1 MKLKR
6 IGALTLCAVMLALAL
21 AGCSGSKKPV
31 ILVVSFGTSYN
42 DSRDITIGAIEA
54 AIQKANPDKEV
65 RRAFTSQ
72 IIIDKLKDRDGIV
85 IDNVEEAF
93 ARLIKD
99 GVKDLIV
106 QPTHV
111 MSGYEY
117 DDLMEVVNANKSKFS
132 SVKVGAPLLTSDADY
147 DAVIAAITAATAEYD
162 DGKTLIAFMGHG
174 TEHAAN
180 ATYAK
185 LQEKLTAAGKT
196 NYCIGT
202 VEAEPTIEDVVAAAK
217 AGGYT
222 RVVLRPLMVVA
233 GDHANNDMAGDEE
246 DSWKT
251 ILEGEGFEVV
261 PVIQGLGQI
270 EAIQAVYVDHVKN
283 AK

>member
-1 MKLKR
+1 MKLTR
-6 IGALTLCAVMLALAL
+6 IAALAL
-21 AGCSGSKKPV
+21 VAVMAALAPAGCSGSKKPV
-31 ILVVSFGTSYN
+31 LLVASFGTSYN
-42 DSRDITIGAIEA
+42 DSREATIGAIEK
-54 AIQKANPDKEV
+54 AIQNANPDKEV

-72 IIIDKLKDRDGIV
+72 IIIDKLKDRDGIE
-85 IDNVEEAF
+85 IDNVDEAF

-99 GVKDLIV
+99 GVKELIV

-111 MSGYEY
+111 MNGFEY
-117 DDLMEVVNANKSKFS
+117 DDLMAVVEANRSKFQ

-147 DAVIAAITAATAEYD
+147 NAVIEAITAATAEYD
-162 DGKTLIAFMGHG
+162 DGKTLITFMGHG
-174 TEHAAN
+174 TEHASN

-185 LQEKLTAAGKT
+185 LQSMLTAAGKT

-202 VEAEPTIEDVVAAAK
+202 VEAEPSIDDVVAAAK

-222 RVVLRPLMVVA
+222 RVVLEPLMVVA

-251 ILEGEGFEVV
+251 ILQNEGFEVV
-261 PVIQGLGQI
+261 PVLRGLGQI
-270 EAIQAVYVDHVKN
+270 EAVQAVYVDHVKN